1 CCFADAAG
9 PCEYFDGSGRVQLEL
24 QFTESYGGRD
34 GDHLPTLGEVRPISE
49 IYGKV
54 RHLNSSASAATKETV
69 WLRPWDD
76 KRENRWHNGSQ
87 FRPLEVYFKWT
98 IDRGVMML
106 RLKQGIDREIL
117 NIYTAGSPGVTSSD
131 AAIWFHIECTPD
143 SPKFSQRNF
152 TVKVHVIDVNDK
164 APQFYN
170 SSMNTNET
178 MKNFSITGTPSNMP
192 VFSGLSVRDADAGP
206 NAQVVAFMHRHSLFR
221 LADNSPEIRL
231 VTKSAVHYEY
241 FGSQPAGVR
250 IDVVIVA
257 VMALTSQI
265 HIRVAIAEDDD
276 PPPSFEVPGCFRHSG
291 RCIRPTYFAQGAGG
305 GVNVSTEAILIKPG
319 PIRVEAHSGY
329 GIRYSLV
336 NNEKPPYFRIDNF
349 TGEVFQLRPIED
361 QITLIVKAIK
371 WTDRFDPYLGQASFA
386 LLHVSAELAANSTEP
401 SDKVEP
407 RRCYLWSVMIAVIP
421 ISLLILT
428 AIFVAFYCCTAKS
441 AGCTESHP
449 RDQEQQQQEH
459 NNDSNSV
466 NSKGH
471 RVTALGAAAEFD
483 TIANT
488 QLEQSTDS
496 VRHQHSSYSS
506 ASSDGKSSTSM

>member
-1 CCFADAAG
+1 CCFADAAS
-9 PCEYFDGSGRVQLEL
+9 PCEYFDGSGRVQLDL

-54 RHLNSSASAATKETV
+54 RHLNSSSSAATKETV

-87 FRPLEVYFKWT
+87 FSPLEVYFKWT
-98 IDRGVMML
+98 IERGVMML

-143 SPKFSQRNF
+143 SPRFSQRNF

-164 APQFYN
+164 APRFYN

-178 MKNFSITGTPSNMP
+178 MKNFSITVKEGTPSNMP

-206 NAQVVAFMHRHSLFR
+206 NARVVAFMHRHSLFR

-250 IDVVIVA
+250 IDVVIFA
-257 VMALTSQI
+257 VDSPVNKSMELTSQI
-265 HIRVAIAEDDD
+265 HIRVAIAEDED

-305 GVNVSTEAILIKPG
+305 GVN
-319 PIRVEAHSGY
+319 
-329 GIRYSLV
+329 
-336 NNEKPPYFRIDNF
+336 
-349 TGEVFQLRPIED
+349 
-361 QITLIVKAIK
+361 AIK

-386 LLHVSAELAANSTEP
+386 LLHEP
-401 SDKVEP
+401 
-407 RRCYLWSVMIAVIP
+407 
-421 ISLLILT
+421 
-428 AIFVAFYCCTAKS
+428 
-441 AGCTESHP
+441 
-449 RDQEQQQQEH
+449 QQQEH

-506 ASSDGKSSTSM
+506 DGKSSTSM